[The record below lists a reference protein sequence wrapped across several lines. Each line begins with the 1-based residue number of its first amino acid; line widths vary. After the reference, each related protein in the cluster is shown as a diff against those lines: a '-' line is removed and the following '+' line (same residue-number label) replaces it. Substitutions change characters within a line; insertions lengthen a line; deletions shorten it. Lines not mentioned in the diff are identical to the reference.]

1 MVNHPFL
8 NIPYFEGA
16 QIMYLWRSIEPRK
29 GQYDFSMIQE
39 DYNYLRG
46 RGKKLF
52 IQLQDATFNA
62 NIVSVPEYLLTQKY
76 DGGAIYQRDDNGTP
90 EGWVAKRWNAK
101 VQERFAALLN
111 ALGKIFDGNI
121 EGINLQE
128 TSIGVSSEYDPSFS
142 PELYMSAIKVNM
154 LALKRAFP
162 RSVTMQYANFM
173 PGEWL
178 PWDDYGYLRSI
189 YQYGAEIGVGLGAPD
204 LMVERRA
211 QLNHALAMMHESI
224 YSVPIGIAVQDGNF
238 IGRTGDNTV
247 ILNRNNIVPLLYAF
261 AKDFLRVNY
270 MFWSNQEPY
279 FREDVIPFFTK

>member
-1 MVNHPFL
+1 
-8 NIPYFEGA
+8 
-16 QIMYLWRSIEPRK
+16 MYLWRSIEPRK